1 MDKDTIDNI
10 LDTLSSTLRKYI
22 TGKKNLKQAELE
34 IKTLLFEKYIN
45 SLEDETK
52 YNSNQNNEIKYIHN
66 NGLITSENVH
76 NVIDK
81 IHGSKFQRIW
91 RPLLMYSIIAIII
104 NNFIILPYLSIF
116 TNVSIPKF
124 PEEVWVLLIVCVAG
138 YIPGRTIEKI
148 TTLNKLFQLTIPA
161 NKQPKK

>member
-1 MDKDTIDNI
+1 MNKDTIDNI
-10 LDTLSSTLRKYI
+10 LDTVSSTLKRYI

-45 SLEDETK
+45 SLEDE
-52 YNSNQNNEIKYIHN
+52 SNHN
-66 NGLITSENVH
+66 DEANYTYDNGLVTSENVH
-76 NVIDK
+76 SVIDK

-148 TTLNKLFQLTIPA
+148 TTLNKLFQLSIPPT
-161 NKQPKK
+161 KVSKKIR